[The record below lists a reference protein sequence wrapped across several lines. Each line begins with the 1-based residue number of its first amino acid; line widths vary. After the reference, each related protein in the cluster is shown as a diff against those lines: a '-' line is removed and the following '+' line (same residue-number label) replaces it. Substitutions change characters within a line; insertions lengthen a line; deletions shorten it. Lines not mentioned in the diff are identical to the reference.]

1 MALLDSSD
9 FRKALDLI
17 RALSAPSQLDPTGAP
32 CGVVSRQPPDLATPR
47 AEDVSAGRLSVPLSP
62 ARFLADEMTEILRD
76 MCRRGGFSGAV
87 VADGR
92 GLPIADF
99 HCPVEPEAMAACCS
113 VLGEAIEHSGRLLR
127 QGGVNGITMEIG
139 QVDKV
144 VLQRFEIESAPCFL
158 MVICPRAV
166 DVRVETEGSIRRITS
181 VLGRVGRLA
190 AGGFTAQGSGNI

>member
-17 RALSAPSQLDPTGAP
+17 RALSTPSQAAPIVAP
-32 CGVVSRQPPDLATPR
+32 CAVVLRRPPDAATPR
-47 AEDVSAGRLSVPLSP
+47 AEDVSAGRSSAPPSP

-92 GLPIADF
+92 GLPVADF
-99 HCPVEPEAMAACCS
+99 QCPVEPEAMAACCS

-127 QGGVNGITMEIG
+127 QGGMNGITMEIG

-144 VLQRFEIESAPCFL
+144 VLQRFEIEGAPCFL

-181 VLGRVGRLA
+181 VLGRVGQLA
-190 AGGFTAQGSGNI
+190 GGGFTVQGSGNI